1 MDVKIMLISDYIG
14 VVLYA
19 LLYYT
24 LYHTYELDYLGSGR
38 WRRWRRISVPGWAVV
53 IALVSLCLPP
63 VAVSLSIVSWIIYM
77 LKFLGDK
84 YYEVDVSFIKFLS
97 NSIHDTNI

>member
-1 MDVKIMLISDYIG
+1 MDVKIMLISDCIG
-14 VVLYA
+14 VV

-24 LYHTYELDYLGSGR
+24 LYHTYELDYLGSG
-38 WRRWRRISVPGWAVV
+38 RWRRISVPGWAVV

-77 LKFLGDK
+77 LKFLGD
-84 YYEVDVSFIKFLS
+84 YEVDVSFIKFLS
-97 NSIHDTNI
+97 NSIYDTNI

>member
-1 MDVKIMLISDYIG
+1 MLISDCIG

-38 WRRWRRISVPGWAVV
+38 WRRLRRVSVPGGAVV

-63 VAVSLSIVSWIIYM
+63 IAVALSTVSWIIYM
-77 LKFLGDK
+77 LKFLYDK
-84 YYEVDVSFIKFLS
+84 DYEIDVPFIKFLS

>member
-1 MDVKIMLISDYIG
+1 MDVKIMLISDCIG
-14 VVLYA
+14 VVL
-19 LLYYT
+19 YT

-38 WRRWRRISVPGWAVV
+38 WRRISVPGWAV
-53 IALVSLCLPP
+53 VSLCLPP

>member
-1 MDVKIMLISDYIG
+1 MDVKIMLISDCIG
-14 VVLYA
+14 VV

-24 LYHTYELDYLGSGR
+24 LYHTLDYLGSG
-38 WRRWRRISVPGWAVV
+38 RWRRISVPGWAVV

>member
-1 MDVKIMLISDYIG
+1 MDVKIMLISDCIG
-14 VVLYA
+14 VVL
-19 LLYYT
+19 YT

-38 WRRWRRISVPGWAVV
+38 WRRISVPGEPM
-53 IALVSLCLPP
+53 S
-63 VAVSLSIVSWIIYM
+63 VSLSIVSWIIYM

>member
-1 MDVKIMLISDYIG
+1 MDVKIMLISDCIG

-38 WRRWRRISVPGWAVV
+38 WRRISVPGWAVV
-53 IALVSLCLPP
+53 IALMSLCLPP

>member
-1 MDVKIMLISDYIG
+1 MDVKIMLISDCIG
-14 VVLYA
+14 VV

-38 WRRWRRISVPGWAVV
+38 WRRISVPGWAV
-53 IALVSLCLPP
+53 ALVSLCLPP

>member
-1 MDVKIMLISDYIG
+1 MDVKIMLISDCIG
-14 VVLYA
+14 VV

-24 LYHTYELDYLGSGR
+24 LYHTYELDYLGSG
-38 WRRWRRISVPGWAVV
+38 RWRRISVPGWAVV

-77 LKFLGDK
+77 LKFLGDN
-84 YYEVDVSFIKFLS
+84 EVDVSFIKFLS